1 MQHEVVACHLA
12 QNGGKPSQPCGLSI
26 KRSIEHIQ
34 NQIPSTGSTA
44 NTTGST
50 ANTTSASTPSQ
61 SQQETFNQA
70 VQRDFR

>member
-1 MQHEVVACHLA
+1 MCIPRFHLHVVSVLKEA
-12 QNGGKPSQPCGLSI
+12 
-26 KRSIEHIQ
+26 IEHIQ
-34 NQIPSTGSTA
+34 NQIPSSSTGSTA

-61 SQQETFNQA
+61 SQQETFNQV

>member
-1 MQHEVVACHLA
+1 MAENPVNHVVSVLKEA
-12 QNGGKPSQPCGLSI
+12 
-26 KRSIEHIQ
+26 IEHIQ
-34 NQIPSTGSTA
+34 NQTPSTGSTA

-50 ANTTSASTPSQ
+50 ANTTSASTLSQ